1 MRRAARR
8 ALHLCHAGRVEV
20 DVSAPDFFAAALTAP
35 ILYTESGS
43 SAAIFSP
50 DERFR
55 YVLTREWDACRG
67 KLAIIGL
74 NPSTA
79 TAEQDDP
86 TIRRCIGFAKREGFG
101 GLAMLNLFAYRATD
115 PRELTRALTRG
126 ENIVGELNDSV
137 LRLYGNEGRIVLAA
151 WGAGG
156 ALCGR
161 GRDVTRNLVA
171 AGADVRCLGLTTQG
185 DPRHPLYMRADAPF
199 QAFAA

>member
-1 MRRAARR
+1 M
-8 ALHLCHAGRVEV
+8 G
-20 DVSAPDFFAAALTAP
+20 DFFTEAMQLP
-35 ILYTESGS
+35 ILLTESGS
-43 SAAIFSP
+43 SSAIFSP

-55 YVLTREWDACRG
+55 YVLTREWDASLD
-67 KLAIIGL
+67 KLAIVGL

-79 TAEQDDP
+79 TAFRDDP

-115 PRELTRALTRG
+115 PKELTLALTRG

-137 LRLYGNEGRIVLAA
+137 LKLYANDGRVMLAA

-156 ALCGR
+156 ALCAR
-161 GRDVTRNLVA
+161 GYDVMRNLRT
-171 AGADVRCLGLTTQG
+171 AGADLRCLGVTKQTG

-199 QAFAA
+199 LAYPR